1 MKNIIIG
8 GGAAGM
14 MAAYSSVI
22 NGNDTILLE
31 KNEKLGKKV
40 YITGKGRCNL
50 TNYCS
55 KEEFLKN
62 VVSNPKFLFSSLN
75 RMDSYDT
82 VELFNNLGLK
92 TKTER
97 GNRVFPES
105 DKASDVTKTLEKVL
119 RSLGVDI
126 RFNCRVLDIK
136 TEGGRFASVITDSY
150 GEISGDSCIIAT
162 GGLSYPSTGSTGD
175 GYRIADKNGHTITEL
190 LPSLVGLKTEETF
203 VREMEGLSLKNIV
216 LKVFINGKQKFKEQG
231 EMLFTHNG
239 VSGPLILTVSADFAK
254 DIASGKQ
261 AELVIDMKPALSYEE
276 LDARILRDFGEM
288 SNKAL
293 KNVLIHLLPS
303 SMVPVLIGECGID
316 GEKKVNSVTVEERKK
331 LADTIK
337 AFKLHVKNS
346 GDFSEAV
353 VTKGGIKV
361 SEVNPGTMESKLVKG
376 LYFAGEIL
384 DVDAYTGGFN
394 LQIAWTTGYT
404 AGMTLGATIN

>member
-1 MKNIIIG
+1 
-8 GGAAGM
+8 M

>member
-1 MKNIIIG
+1 
-8 GGAAGM
+8 M

-346 GDFSEAV
+346 GAFNEL
-353 VTKGGIKV
+353 
-361 SEVNPGTMESKLVKG
+361 KLVICTAPSCICLKT
-376 LYFAGEIL
+376 LPKSVSISPL
-384 DVDAYTGGFN
+384 LPFN
-394 LQIAWTTGYT
+394 ITVFVLLW
-404 AGMTLGATIN
+404 